1 MRVIAGKYKKTP
13 IKTLEG
19 EDITRP
25 TRDMVKEALFSSIQ
39 IFSDT
44 KLLDL
49 FSGSGSI
56 GIEALSRGAEDV
68 VFNDINGKA
77 VNIISTNLQKVNE
90 NRRVLNL
97 DYQKCCETLAGESF
111 DYIYCDPPY
120 NFQTYED
127 LFFYINKYGLLNK
140 KGIMIVE
147 VRKQTELKDSYL
159 GINKFKEKKYG
170 ITKLLYYRKEE
181 I

>member
-44 KLLDL
+44 KFLDL

-68 VFNDINGKA
+68 IFNDINSKA

-97 DYQKCCETLAGESF
+97 DYQKCCETLSGEIF
-111 DYIYCDPPY
+111 DYIFCDPPY
-120 NFQTYED
+120 NFQSYED
-127 LFFYINKYGLLNK
+127 LFFYVNKYGLLDK
-140 KGIMIVE
+140 KGIMILE
-147 VRKQTELKDSYL
+147 VRKQTELNDSYL